1 MFCKK
6 CGKEL
11 PETARFCDGCG
22 APVSAEVEYEEK
34 KKEQDQKAESKPVK
48 KNKHTGLGIAAAVF
62 CGIGILGIILPYSL
76 RMVLCL
82 VAMILGIVD
91 LATPSEHKNIA
102 DDVLAIVVGSIYLLY
117 VLFSVFLV
125 GVVI

>member
-1 MFCKK
+1 MDWQPGVHLSQKK
-6 CGKEL
+6 
-11 PETARFCDGCG
+11 
-22 APVSAEVEYEEK
+22 YEEK

-117 VLFSVFLV
+117 VLFTVFLV

>member
-11 PETARFCDGCG
+11 TETARFCDGCG
-22 APVSAEVEYEEK
+22 VPVSAEVEYEEK

-117 VLFSVFLV
+117 VLFTVFLV

>member
-1 MFCKK
+1 M
-6 CGKEL
+6 
-11 PETARFCDGCG
+11 
-22 APVSAEVEYEEK
+22 
-34 KKEQDQKAESKPVK
+34 
-48 KNKHTGLGIAAAVF
+48 
-62 CGIGILGIILPYSL
+62 
-76 RMVLCL
+76 

-117 VLFSVFLV
+117 VLFTVFLV